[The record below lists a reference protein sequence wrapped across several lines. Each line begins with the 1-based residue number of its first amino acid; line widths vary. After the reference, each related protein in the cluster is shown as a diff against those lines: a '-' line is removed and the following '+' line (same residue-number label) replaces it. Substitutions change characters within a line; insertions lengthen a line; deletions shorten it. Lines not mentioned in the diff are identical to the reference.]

1 MTDRSRRG
9 FLGLAALAP
18 FAVAATA
25 RAAEGQCYDPASL
38 SVSQKSRRRS
48 LGYMEVS
55 DDAKRQC
62 QACAFYT
69 QSQPGCGKCVL
80 LEGLVNGVAVCD
92 SFAPR
97 G

>member
-18 FAVAATA
+18 LAFAATA
-25 RAAEGQCYDPASL
+25 RAAEGPCYDPASL
-38 SVSQKSRRRS
+38 SISQKSRRRS
-48 LGYMEVS
+48 LGYLEAS
-55 DDAKRQC
+55 DDPKRQC
-62 QACAFYT
+62 RACAFYT
-69 QSQPGCGKCVL
+69 ESRPGCGKCVL
-80 LEGLVNGVAVCD
+80 LEGLVNAGAVCD